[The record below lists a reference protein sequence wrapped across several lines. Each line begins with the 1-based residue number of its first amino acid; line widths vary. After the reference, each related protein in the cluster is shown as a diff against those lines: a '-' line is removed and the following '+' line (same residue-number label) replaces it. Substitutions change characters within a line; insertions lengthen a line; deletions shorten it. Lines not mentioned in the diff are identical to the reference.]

1 MTRLLHL
8 VRILAA
14 LLTFGAA
21 AAYVL
26 WTWYPQHLE
35 RWSARVVSHHK
46 YAYSSKI
53 VEARKLVR
61 KEPEKAA
68 RLLVPLAEKLSA
80 YRREDTRFP
89 NARVVSLLRAKAHT
103 QLGEHE
109 EALAALDLYL
119 EHAPMDLMVAVEAVN
134 ALLASPGEG
143 HQALARERA
152 KRLFDWIPSIPA
164 LARTHVD
171 LLASDGETAELRLA
185 LALHLEMANSASSA
199 YQNHLKRWEVYW
211 GETKRFHGGAKA
223 SAMPDVTDNRL
234 SFEVDVPPGQVFLR
248 LDPPL
253 YCLMDLESPM
263 FLVDLEGAVHE
274 LSFSPDSRRS
284 EMDLHAFGLSS
295 EGGYNPWIE
304 LELPESLAGKPLKVT
319 FEANLTLLPAW
330 LRKHLSGVVGRQL
343 LEDYARS
350 GDWSRYNLVRGAWLN
365 ERRMQPVQWIGPTG
379 TEDAY
384 LDIDGAQLR
393 FGKDWAISG
402 DVEELKVLLPAG
414 VGDLILLDECVVQVS
429 GAAPSQ
435 FMGEGSASYQ
445 WKGVQWSEGKGIVT
459 EEGPSLTW
467 RPEGPVSGNVEWN
480 IRGVMQ

>member
-1 MTRLLHL
+1 MTQLIHL

-26 WTWYPQHLE
+26 WAWYPQHLD

-61 KEPEKAA
+61 EEPEKAV
-68 RLLVPLAEKLSA
+68 RLLAPLAEKLSA
-80 YRREDTRFP
+80 YRREDARFS
-89 NARVVSLLRAKAHT
+89 NARVVSLLRAKAHV

-109 EALAALDLYL
+109 NALAALDLYL

-134 ALLASPGEG
+134 ALLASPNEG

-152 KRLFDWIPSIPA
+152 KGLFDWIPSIPI
-164 LARTHVD
+164 LARTHID
-171 LLASDGETAELRLA
+171 LLASDGRVAELKLA
-185 LALHLEMANSASSA
+185 LALHLEMANTASAA
-199 YQNHLKRWEVYW
+199 YQNHLKKWEVYW
-211 GETKRFHGGAKA
+211 GETKSFHGGAKA
-223 SAMPDVTDNRL
+223 SAIPYVTGDSL

-274 LSFSPDSRRS
+274 LPFSPDSRRS
-284 EMDLHAFGLSS
+284 GMGMHAFGLSS
-295 EGGYNPWIE
+295 KGGFNPWIE
-304 LELPESLAGKPLKVT
+304 LELPESLAGKSFKAT

-343 LEDYARS
+343 LEDYAKS

-365 ERRMQPVQWIGPTG
+365 ERRMQPVQWISPAGAEG
-379 TEDAY
+379 TY
-384 LDIDGAQLR
+384 LDIDGDQLR

-402 DVEELKVLLPAG
+402 EVEELKVLLPAG
-414 VGDLILLDECVVQVS
+414 VGDLILLDECAVQIS
-429 GAAPSQ
+429 GAVPSQ
-435 FMGEGSASYQ
+435 FMGEGSASYL

-467 RPEGPVSGNVEWN
+467 RPKGPVSGSVEWN
-480 IRGVMQ
+480 IRGVIR